1 MEDPTQTDLSSC
13 DWLWLT
19 WLKNSA
25 VCWHWGWLSAGAR
38 CVTKTRPGFS
48 STLSLESALLQIGF
62 NFNHMLFLCHWR
74 ADPTPD
80 HTLSQIQV
88 PAERVRFCFPK
99 VLAKALLFFQ
109 WALTE
114 SCDHIWICHPRQLIR
129 YTYWFYSEHWEGLR
143 RGLEVHDSRM
153 GKVQYTK
160 NYDQDWAKMM
170 SEAVSTEITKVL
182 PFIHRGYVLR
192 PPLDAWNLR

>member
-1 MEDPTQTDLSSC
+1 MTDFGSC
-13 DWLWLT
+13 DWRILLYAGT
-19 WLKNSA
+19 GGGSVQGLDVSPRQDL
-25 VCWHWGWLSAGAR
+25 VFPLLYLLSQL
-38 CVTKTRPGFS
+38 S
-48 STLSLESALLQIGF
+48 SRLASVSITCFFYS
-62 NFNHMLFLCHWR
+62 HWR

-99 VLAKALLFFQ
+99 VLAKALFFFQ

-114 SCDHIWICHPRQLIR
+114 SCDHIWICHPRQLIQ
-129 YTYWFYSEHWEGLR
+129 YTYWFYSEHWEELR

-182 PFIHRGYVLR
+182 PLIHRGYVLR
-192 PPLDAWNLR
+192 PPLGAWNLR